1 MDKVFEGV
9 ASNGQVLLALDFDG
23 TLAEIV
29 PDPADATLP
38 ESIFKLLEA
47 LNNQPRFT
55 VAVVSGRSLVDLKE
69 RVRLPDVAYAGDHGL
84 EISGPGF
91 HHIPPEAEEFRTTV
105 AEIGEALEAALEGI
119 PGVIFE
125 HKGLSMSIHY
135 RLTPSGQR
143 AAALRTIRRVTKPYL
158 DRDAARVVKGKEV
171 VNLLPPVD
179 WHKGAALKWL
189 INLLDTMPRRVGG
202 ILPIYIGDDVTDE
215 DAFKAVRESGFAVR
229 VGRPKPTSAAPY
241 YVKSTTEVEEVLQA
255 LLDNSSLW
263 VSPHTSISRSS
274 PKRITLYRYSRF

>member
-1 MDKVFEGV
+1 MEVVFEGV
-9 ASNGQVLLALDFDG
+9 ASNGQVLVALDFDG

-47 LNNQPRFT
+47 LNNQPRFA

-69 RVRLPDVAYAGDHGL
+69 RVNLPDIAYAGDHGL

-105 AEIGEALEAALEGI
+105 AEIGEALEAALKGI

-135 RLTPSGQR
+135 RLAPSDQR
-143 AAALRTIRRVTKPYL
+143 TSVLRTIRRVTKPYL
-158 DRDAARVVKGKEV
+158 GRDAVRVVKGKEV
-171 VNLLPPVD
+171 VNLLIGVKVD
-179 WHKGAALKWL
+179 HDL
-189 INLLDTMPRRVGG
+189 
-202 ILPIYIGDDVTDE
+202 
-215 DAFKAVRESGFAVR
+215 F
-229 VGRPKPTSAAPY
+229 
-241 YVKSTTEVEEVLQA
+241 QC
-255 LLDNSSLW
+255 
-263 VSPHTSISRSS
+263 
-274 PKRITLYRYSRF
+274 

>member
-1 MDKVFEGV
+1 MNHLLQHMDKVFEGV

-69 RVRLPDVAYAGDHGL
+69 RVKLPDVAYAGDHGL

-105 AEIGEALEAALEGI
+105 AEIGEALEAALKGI

-158 DRDAARVVKGKEV
+158 DRDAVRVVKGKEV
-171 VNLLPPVD
+171 VNLLPPLD

-189 INLLDTMPRRVGG
+189 INFLDTMPRRVGG

-255 LLDNSSLW
+255 LLDNSKSLDI
-263 VSPHTSISRSS
+263 PAH
-274 PKRITLYRYSRF
+274 

>member
-1 MDKVFEGV
+1 MNHLLQHMDKVFEGV

-69 RVRLPDVAYAGDHGL
+69 RVKLPDVAYAGDHGL
-84 EISGPGF
+84 EISGPDF

-105 AEIGEALEAALEGI
+105 AEIGEALEAALKGI

-158 DRDAARVVKGKEV
+158 DRDAVRVVKGKEV

-255 LLDNSSLW
+255 LLDNSKSLDI
-263 VSPHTSISRSS
+263 PTHQH
-274 PKRITLYRYSRF
+274 

>member
-1 MDKVFEGV
+1 MNHLLQHMDKVFEGLS
-9 ASNGQVLLALDFDG
+9 SNGQVLVALDFDG

-38 ESIFKLLEA
+38 ESIYKLLDA
-47 LNNQPRFT
+47 LNNQPRFA

-69 RVRLPDVAYAGDHGL
+69 RVNLPDIAYAGDHGL

-91 HHIPPEAEEFRTTV
+91 RHIPQEAEEFRATV
-105 AEIGEALEAALEGI
+105 AEIGEALEAALKDI

-135 RLTPSGQR
+135 RLAPLDQR
-143 AAALRTIRRVTKPYL
+143 TAALRTIRRVTKRYL
-158 DRDAARVVKGKEV
+158 DRDAVRVVKGKEV

-179 WHKGAALKWL
+179 WHKGAALRW
-189 INLLDTMPRRVGG
+189 LLDLLDSMPRRVGG

-215 DAFKAVRESGFAVR
+215 DAFMAVRESGFAVR

-255 LLDNSSLW
+255 LLEN
-263 VSPHTSISRSS
+263 SRSLGI
-274 PKRITLYRYSRF
+274 PAHQH

>member
-1 MDKVFEGV
+1 MNHLLQHMDKVFEGV

-69 RVRLPDVAYAGDHGL
+69 RVKLPDVAYAGDHGL

-105 AEIGEALEAALEGI
+105 AEIGEALEAALKGI

-158 DRDAARVVKGKEV
+158 DRDAVRVVKGKEV

-255 LLDNSSLW
+255 LLDNSKSLGI
-263 VSPHTSISRSS
+263 PAH
-274 PKRITLYRYSRF
+274 

>member
-1 MDKVFEGV
+1 MNHLLQHMDKVFQGV

-69 RVRLPDVAYAGDHGL
+69 RVKLPDVAYAGDHGL

-91 HHIPPEAEEFRTTV
+91 HHIPPEAEAFRTTV
-105 AEIGEALEAALEGI
+105 AEIGEALEAALKGI

-143 AAALRTIRRVTKPYL
+143 TAALRTIRRVTKPYL
-158 DRDAARVVKGKEV
+158 DRDAVRVVKGKEV

-255 LLDNSSLW
+255 LLDNSKSLDI
-263 VSPHTSISRSS
+263 PTHQH
-274 PKRITLYRYSRF
+274 

>member
-1 MDKVFEGV
+1 MNHLLQHMDKVFEGV

-69 RVRLPDVAYAGDHGL
+69 RIKLPDVAYAGDHGL

-105 AEIGEALEAALEGI
+105 AEIGEALEAALKGI

-158 DRDAARVVKGKEV
+158 DRDAVRVVKGKEV
-171 VNLLPPVD
+171 VNLLPPLD

-255 LLDNSSLW
+255 LLDNSKSLGI
-263 VSPHTSISRSS
+263 PAHQH
-274 PKRITLYRYSRF
+274 

>member
-1 MDKVFEGV
+1 MNHLLQHMDKVFEGV
-9 ASNGQVLLALDFDG
+9 ASSGQVLVALDFDG

-29 PDPADATLP
+29 PDPADSALL
-38 ESIFKLLEA
+38 ESTFKLLDA
-47 LNNQPRFT
+47 LNNQPRFA
-55 VAVVSGRSLVDLKE
+55 VAVVSGRSLVDLKD
-69 RVRLPDVAYAGDHGL
+69 RVNLPDIAYAGDHGL

-91 HHIPPEAEEFRTTV
+91 HHIPPEAEGFRATV
-105 AEIGEALEAALEGI
+105 GEIGEALEAALKGI
-119 PGVIFE
+119 TGVIFE

-135 RLTPSGQR
+135 RLAPSDQR
-143 AAALRTIRRVTKPYL
+143 SPVLRTIRRVTKPYL
-158 DRDAARVVKGKEV
+158 DRDAVRVVKGKEV

-189 INLLDTMPRRVGG
+189 INLLDTMPQRVGG

-215 DAFKAVRESGFAVR
+215 DAFKSVQENGFAVR

-255 LLDNSSLW
+255 LLDNSRSLGI
-263 VSPHTSISRSS
+263 PAHQH
-274 PKRITLYRYSRF
+274 

>member
-1 MDKVFEGV
+1 MNHLLQHMDKVFEGV

-69 RVRLPDVAYAGDHGL
+69 RVKLPDVAYAGDHGL

-105 AEIGEALEAALEGI
+105 AEIGEALEAALKGI

-158 DRDAARVVKGKEV
+158 DRDAVRVVKGKEV
-171 VNLLPPVD
+171 VNLLPPLD

-255 LLDNSSLW
+255 LLDNSKSLDI
-263 VSPHTSISRSS
+263 PTH
-274 PKRITLYRYSRF
+274 